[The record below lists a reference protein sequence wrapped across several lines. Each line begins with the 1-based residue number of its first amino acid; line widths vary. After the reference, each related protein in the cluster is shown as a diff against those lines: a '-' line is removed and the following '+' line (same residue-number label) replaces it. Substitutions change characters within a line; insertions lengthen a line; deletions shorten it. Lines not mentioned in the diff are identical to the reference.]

1 MLPPCLL
8 AMTIATTSTR
18 PLSTS
23 KTCSPT
29 AIYRLT
35 SFAIRQPAIGAAHV
49 GYLLSRKD
57 TDDITEAADEIER
70 LRADLDKSAKLAYSA
85 VRAER
90 AAIVAL
96 IDRHKKQRVEADS
109 LWDEGYEAA
118 LDNIAAAIK
127 ARGET

>member
-1 MLPPCLL
+1 M
-8 AMTIATTSTR
+8 ATDIVDDLHSAD
-18 PLSTS
+18 PE
-23 KTCSPT
+23 CEP
-29 AIYRLT
+29 
-35 SFAIRQPAIGAAHV
+35 GAAKIIM
-49 GYLLSRKD
+49 GR
-57 TDDITEAADEIER
+57 AAGEIER
-70 LRADLDKSAKLAYSA
+70 LREHKQQSLTLIKEQQNEIEDMRATLDKSAKLALSA

-90 AAIVAL
+90 AAIVAF

>member
-1 MLPPCLL
+1 MG
-8 AMTIATTSTR
+8 AQRVTSDIVEDLHSAD
-18 PLSTS
+18 PECEPS
-23 KTCSPT
+23 
-29 AIYRLT
+29 
-35 SFAIRQPAIGAAHV
+35 AAKIIM
-49 GYLLSRKD
+49 GR
-57 TDDITEAADEIER
+57 AAGEIER
-70 LRADLDKSAKLAYSA
+70 LREHKQQSLTLIKEQQNELEDMRATLDKSAKLALSA

-90 AAIVAL
+90 AAIVAF